1 MGNACCLL
9 QPALVVLSTS
19 TSNPYRGQGLH
30 LGIKRHPTGRSEY
43 FRRHTHFTNEY
54 ATQKGGATNTP
65 AWRQTNAF
73 APPHQPAVPLNG
85 PSISKFSAFSLGSS
99 NDWGWDSNQLGGW
112 CWHLRFPTYWKSQHV
127 GAHNSTFRFSPEL
140 QTHGDSPRDL
150 FQPRRVRS
158 AAETLHCGHLAATT
172 ISSGAEC
179 LPMVVVGRSS
189 EEQARGSKTVDKRQW
204 KICET
209 LGGRSVVFKRSGER
223 LERFSKERPG
233 RHRGGDCLADGSG
246 WDEPR
251 LAISRR
257 LIQVGIE
264 DQLCQAG
271 GRACISSGG
280 GVVGCL
286 SRTNRKGKGASA
298 PTRYAEG

>member
-1 MGNACCLL
+1 MAMGNACCLL

-127 GAHNSTFRFSPEL
+127 GAHNSTFRFFTRAANTWRFAQGSFPTKTSSFCRGNFAL
-140 QTHGDSPRDL
+140 RPSCGDNDL
-150 FQPRRVRS
+150 FGCRV
-158 AAETLHCGHLAATT
+158 
-172 ISSGAEC
+172 
-179 LPMVVVGRSS
+179 
-189 EEQARGSKTVDKRQW
+189 
-204 KICET
+204 
-209 LGGRSVVFKRSGER
+209 
-223 LERFSKERPG
+223 
-233 RHRGGDCLADGSG
+233 LADG
-246 WDEPR
+246 
-251 LAISRR
+251 
-257 LIQVGIE
+257 
-264 DQLCQAG
+264 
-271 GRACISSGG
+271 GRWS
-280 GVVGCL
+280 
-286 SRTNRKGKGASA
+286 
-298 PTRYAEG
+298 